1 VAAAILSLDPVFLS
15 RVQFGFVISFP
26 IIFPA
31 FTIGLA
37 AWLAT
42 LEDMRLATGNAVYR
56 RVFDFWLRVFAVSF
70 GVGVVTGVVMAFQF
84 GTNWGVLSER
94 MGAIQGLRRKL
105 SEPRAAGH
113 RLAGHFTSRT
123 DFEASDAERMS
134 VASPRK
140 DACISFDGQSGTDKS
155 LCSRGCRKSSDQAT
169 SPLRKEA
176 SHATR
181 YS

>member
-1 VAAAILSLDPVFLS
+1 MVI
-15 RVQFGFVISFP
+15 GFH

-42 LEDMRLATGNAVYR
+42 LEGMRLATGNEVYR

-94 MGAIQGLRRKL
+94 MGAIQGPHLGYK
-105 SEPRAAGH
+105 S
-113 RLAGHFTSRT
+113 FTA
-123 DFEASDAERMS
+123 FMLEARM
-134 VASPRK
+134 VK
-140 DACISFDGQSGTDKS
+140 NLKCIEKAWF
-155 LCSRGCRKSSDQAT
+155 
-169 SPLRKEA
+169 PVP
-176 SHATR
+176 
-181 YS
+181 